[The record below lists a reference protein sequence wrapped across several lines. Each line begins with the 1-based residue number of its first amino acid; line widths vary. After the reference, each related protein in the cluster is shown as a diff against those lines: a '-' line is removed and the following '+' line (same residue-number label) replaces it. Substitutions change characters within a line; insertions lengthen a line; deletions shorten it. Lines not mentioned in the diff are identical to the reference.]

1 MPVLQGDQLSH
12 YLHVVS
18 EVEVADKAAAGLV
31 REKMLFLRDAVI
43 RRLHR
48 TPLGRSG
55 GKANMVPLRET
66 IKASADVVVGPGQVA
81 DVLISKIVKG
91 G

>member
-43 RRLHR
+43 RCL
-48 TPLGRSG
+48 SFSI
-55 GKANMVPLRET
+55 GK
-66 IKASADVVVGPGQVA
+66 
-81 DVLISKIVKG
+81 
-91 G
+91 